1 MSSISD
7 LVFTVVV
14 IALASFVVLTF
25 ILVIRRF
32 IITSFSPKETA
43 TLSLVSF
50 MVGMMMMAYLVA
62 DTDAE
67 AVTALVILIAAAWL
81 IYRAIKRGWVY
92 YKTKEEM
99 AK

>member
-1 MSSISD
+1 MSSVSD

-32 IITSFSPKETA
+32 IITSFSPRETA
-43 TLSLVSF
+43 ALSLVSF
-50 MVGMMMMAYLVA
+50 LVGMMMMAYWVS

-67 AVTALVILIAAAWL
+67 AITALIILISAAWL
-81 IYRAIKRGWVY
+81 IYRAAKRGWVY
-92 YKTKEEM
+92 YQSKEELM
-99 AK
+99 K

>member
-43 TLSLVSF
+43 ALSLVSF
-50 MVGMMMMAYLVA
+50 LVGMMMMAYWVG

-67 AVTALVILIAAAWL
+67 AITALLILITAAWL

-92 YKTKEEM
+92 YRTKEEM
-99 AK
+99 EK